1 MSDHNEEEGGAAG
14 PAATVSVGR
23 GVCRLKF
30 DAEVLQKVIRLPKSP
45 EDMFGLQYTFTLV
58 EGSDHTARVGEAG
71 DLPEW
76 LTPIPALEELA
87 EESGLRL
94 EYVSFIYLCVI

>member
-1 MSDHNEEEGGAAG
+1 V
-14 PAATVSVGR
+14 TVSVGQ

-30 DAEVLQKVIRLPKSP
+30 DADTLRRVFRPTKSP

-58 EGSDHTARVGEAG
+58 EGSDHAAGVGEAV

-76 LTPIPALEELA
+76 LTPKRR
-87 EESGLRL
+87 SKSWRRKVG
-94 EYVSFIYLCVI
+94 